1 MPLGWHGVVTGRS
14 MRAPIAA
21 AVTRNAVSLPE
32 SHALLPQPG
41 EEVPARP
48 DDSPGRKG
56 DWPPHVDASDRLANV
71 EQTARYKL
79 PAGAR
84 VLVSRELRRLARVL
98 NGDERLIT
106 LAQGRLDDATGLI
119 AVTDRRVVF
128 IGRQL
133 IIEER
138 VLHAQRAV
146 FLFPEIKRV
155 DAEIR
160 ALSGSVTIHQTGR
173 KTHVTD
179 VNPPERANEIA
190 AVAKQRIAMLRK
202 AKSPIATR
210 SVPARGQQGDAIAE
224 TA

>member
-1 MPLGWHGVVTGRS
+1 M
-14 MRAPIAA
+14 
-21 AVTRNAVSLPE
+21 
-32 SHALLPQPG
+32 
-41 EEVPARP
+41 
-48 DDSPGRKG
+48 
-56 DWPPHVDASDRLANV
+56 DASDRLANV

-79 PAGAR
+79 PAGTR

-98 NGDERLIT
+98 NADERLIT

-133 IIEER
+133 VIEER

-146 FLFPEIKRV
+146 FPFPEIKRV

-160 ALSGSVTIHQTGR
+160 ALSGSVTIHQTRR

-179 VNPPERANEIA
+179 VNPPERAVEIA
-190 AVAKQRIAMLRK
+190 AVAKHRIAMLRK
-202 AKSPIATR
+202 AQRSLGSRAAATR
-210 SVPARGQQGDAIAE
+210 AQAGDAVAE